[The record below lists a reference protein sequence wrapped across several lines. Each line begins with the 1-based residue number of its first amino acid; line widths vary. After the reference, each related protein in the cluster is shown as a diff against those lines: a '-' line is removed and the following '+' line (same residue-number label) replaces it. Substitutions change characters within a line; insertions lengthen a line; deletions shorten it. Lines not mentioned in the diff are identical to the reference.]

1 MPVLDGYETTLLW
14 RGSEDILDTECPIM
28 ALTANANHSEHDQSI
43 HLMDGYLTK
52 PISLKEM
59 TSALDKAAEL
69 QIDRDM
75 QPEINTQADTPIMD
89 FAEDEFSQRLENHF
103 KDMALAA
110 REVFA
115 DKDWQEL
122 KDILH
127 NVKGS
132 ASLAGVK
139 EVSSIAAQLEKQ
151 IRDNGEV
158 GENELN
164 LLLKALESPLNP

>member
-1 MPVLDGYETTLLW
+1 
-14 RGSEDILDTECPIM
+14 
-28 ALTANANHSEHDQSI
+28 
-43 HLMDGYLTK
+43 
-52 PISLKEM
+52 
-59 TSALDKAAEL
+59 
-69 QIDRDM
+69 
-75 QPEINTQADTPIMD
+75 
-89 FAEDEFSQRLENHF
+89 
-103 KDMALAA
+103 MALAA

-151 IRDNGEV
+151 IRDTGEV
-158 GENELN
+158 CESELN
-164 LLLKALESPLNP
+164 LLLKALETPLNS

>member
-1 MPVLDGYETTLLW
+1 
-14 RGSEDILDTECPIM
+14 M

-75 QPEINTQADTPIMD
+75 QPKLTHNDTPIMD

-103 KDMALAA
+103 KDSFSGTI
-110 REVFA
+110 FA

-132 ASLAGVK
+132 AS
-139 EVSSIAAQLEKQ
+139 
-151 IRDNGEV
+151 
-158 GENELN
+158 
-164 LLLKALESPLNP
+164 